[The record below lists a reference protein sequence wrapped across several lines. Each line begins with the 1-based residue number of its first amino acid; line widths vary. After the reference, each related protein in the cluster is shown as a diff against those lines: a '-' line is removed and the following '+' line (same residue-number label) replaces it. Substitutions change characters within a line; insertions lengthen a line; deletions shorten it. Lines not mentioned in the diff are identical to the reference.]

1 MNLKY
6 FSFAYFSASKK
17 KIVLDLR
24 RTRSSENLLHGA
36 DSTDLGQSLFEMG
49 KPSIDQDSMVGVN
62 GLDSIQETKR
72 QESVTQPEEALK
84 VLHSCSLYCKMRKFD
99 GIVWQ
104 HMLFKFGATSPVFLQ
119 AFSRESSGIQ
129 G

>member
-1 MNLKY
+1 M
-6 FSFAYFSASKK
+6 
-17 KIVLDLR
+17 LDLR

-72 QESVTQPEEALK
+72 QESVTHPEEALTVPVK
-84 VLHSCSLYCKMRKFD
+84 
-99 GIVWQ
+99 GIDPIVNES
-104 HMLFKFGATSPVFLQ
+104 TSFPFYL
-119 AFSRESSGIQ
+119 
-129 G
+129 

>member
-1 MNLKY
+1 M
-6 FSFAYFSASKK
+6 
-17 KIVLDLR
+17 LDLR

-49 KPSIDQDSMVGVN
+49 KPSIDQDSMVGGN

-84 VLHSCSLYCKMRKFD
+84 VPVK
-99 GIVWQ
+99 GIYQIVNE
-104 HMLFKFGATSPVFLQ
+104 LTSFPFYL
-119 AFSRESSGIQ
+119 
-129 G
+129 